1 MSLDDKVKIIKDET
15 GNNVVQMN
23 MDVFEAIQS
32 YIEDQGLL
40 EQMLKNKDKEEY
52 LELDQALEYYQ
63 QLSEAE

>member
-40 EQMLKNKDKEEY
+40 EQMLQNKDKEEY

-63 QLSEAE
+63 QLPEAE

>member
-63 QLSEAE
+63 QLAEAE

>member
-40 EQMLKNKDKEEY
+40 EQMLKNKDKEERSCFY
-52 LELDQALEYYQ
+52 I
-63 QLSEAE
+63 S

>member
-1 MSLDDKVKIIKDET
+1 MSLDDKVKIINDET
-15 GNNVVQMN
+15 GHQVVQMN

-63 QLSEAE
+63 QLPEAE